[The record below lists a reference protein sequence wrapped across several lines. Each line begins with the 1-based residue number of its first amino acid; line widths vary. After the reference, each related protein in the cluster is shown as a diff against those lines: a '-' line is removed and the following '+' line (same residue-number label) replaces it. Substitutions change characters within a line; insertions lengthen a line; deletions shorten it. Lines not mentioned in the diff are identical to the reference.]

1 MVGQRAKKAL
11 KARDNDRDPWW
22 CLGQGD
28 RVKVTR
34 IAKDLLLVSVEV
46 RKPRL
51 AGLSRAE
58 REVTLLAVQG
68 LSNRAIAEIRRASP
82 RTIANHL
89 AKVYRKLG
97 TSGRRELRARV
108 SRNGDAPS

>member
-1 MVGQRAKKAL
+1 MASL
-11 KARDNDRDPWW
+11 TARERD
-22 CLGQGD
+22 
-28 RVKVTR
+28 V
-34 IAKDLLLVSVEV
+34 
-46 RKPRL
+46 L
-51 AGLSRAE
+51 ACVAR
-58 REVTLLAVQG
+58 G